1 MKPDPIF
8 SDSMVFAA
16 GKPIRIYG
24 EGAGEGTLRFA
35 GQSQGIK
42 SEGGRWSAEF
52 APMEYGGPYTLEFEF
67 AEEKIS
73 FKDIYVGEVYLFAGQ
88 SNMQFK
94 LKESVAPR
102 EFYEDLPALRLF
114 STERI
119 EKTDHFTPKDGWVP
133 AERDSVA
140 KWSAIAYLAGRLL
153 CKERGIAIGAIA
165 CYQGASVIES
175 WVPKGHFEKM
185 GIGVAPE
192 ARFHDHTTYSD
203 WNGDGCLYEKALSQV
218 IPFSLSGVV
227 WYQGESDDTPEEG
240 AEYGK
245 ELAALID
252 QWRADFKDEHLPF
265 TIIQLADCDKRGGE
279 GWKRIQK
286 AQAEI
291 ASVRERVQTV
301 VSKDLCETNDIHPPT
316 KHLLAERI
324 AEALMKF

>member
-1 MKPDPIF
+1 MKLDPIF

-42 SEGGRWSAEF
+42 SEGGRWGVEF
-52 APMEYGGPYTLEFEF
+52 APMEYGGPYTLVFEF

-73 FKDIYVGEVYLFAGQ
+73 FKDIYIGEVYLFAGQ

-94 LKESVAPR
+94 MKESSAPK
-102 EFYEDLPALRLF
+102 ELYEGLSSLRIF

-119 EKTDHFTPKDGWVP
+119 EKTDYYTPKDRWVR
-133 AERDSVA
+133 ADVA
-140 KWSAIAYLAGRLL
+140 KIEEWSAIAYLAGRLL
-153 CKERGIAIGAIA
+153 SKERACAIGAIA

-175 WVPKGHFEKM
+175 WVPKGHFEAL
-185 GIGVAPE
+185 GIGVPPE
-192 ARFHDHTTYSD
+192 ERFHDHTTYAD
-203 WNGDGCLYEKALSQV
+203 WNGDGCLYENSLSQV
-218 IPFSLSGVV
+218 FPFSLSGVV

-240 AEYGK
+240 AVYGK

-252 QWRADFKDEHLPF
+252 QWRADFKDERLPF